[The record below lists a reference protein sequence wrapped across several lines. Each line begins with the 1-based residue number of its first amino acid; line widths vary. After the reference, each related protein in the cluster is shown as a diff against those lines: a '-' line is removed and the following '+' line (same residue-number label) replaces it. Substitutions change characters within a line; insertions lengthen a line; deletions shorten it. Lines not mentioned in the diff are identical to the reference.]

1 MDNREA
7 AHLAVDHLAATG
19 HTRVTYADGHPDSW
33 VANVRWRAILGRA
46 AEHGAAHRIVD
57 ARARLA
63 SRPLADLLD
72 ELGGAVI
79 VHSERFAKDAIRH
92 LRGLGASVPGDAC
105 VVSFDDLPDT
115 SDFHPSLT
123 TVGAPVKQL
132 GVAAV
137 RLLVDL
143 IDGRRAPAVTRL
155 PTHLVVRESTARGAM
170 TKDGAP

>member
-1 MDNREA
+1 MLERASITDGTIIVSPLCSGAKLLAASRIRPLVLVNRRERGLAAVLVDNREA
-7 AHLAVDHLAATG
+7 AHLAVDHLPATA

-33 VANVRWRAILGRA
+33 VANVRWRAILERA
-46 AEHGAAHRIVD
+46 AEHGMAAHRIVD

-105 VVSFDDLPDT
+105 VVSFDDLPR
-115 SDFHPSLT
+115 H
-123 TVGAPVKQL
+123 V
-132 GVAAV
+132 
-137 RLLVDL
+137 
-143 IDGRRAPAVTRL
+143 
-155 PTHLVVRESTARGAM
+155 
-170 TKDGAP
+170 